1 MRSSFQIARFFDI
14 PVRLHWTFF
23 LLLAWVGYTGYLQD
37 RGWIYISWWILLV
50 LTVFLCV
57 VLHEFG
63 HALTARRYGVQTRDI
78 ILSPIGGIARLEKLP
93 ENPIH
98 EFRVAIAGPLV
109 NLAIAAL
116 LSPVIWLLFSR
127 EFQHLVGWAT
137 GTPPAMDGSESSLPG
152 YFLPSIF
159 LLNITLAVFN
169 MLPAF
174 PMDGGRILRALLSLR
189 YGRTTATR
197 IAARLGQAL
206 AILLALYG
214 LWRIDD
220 NFITVIIGVFV
231 FITATQEYQFV
242 RIESLLEEHCVG
254 EVMRGQFTRL
264 LANQAVETAFRE
276 LQRGGE
282 KNFLVFD
289 DEGDLLGVLHDRDI
303 LSLLKANVESDLIAE
318 HLLPAP
324 PPADPGDTLKQVF
337 DLMQRERYRILP
349 VQQDGQLIGVIDV
362 HAIHHFLQLQ
372 RKLKK

>member
-1 MRSSFQIARFFDI
+1 
-14 PVRLHWTFF
+14 
-23 LLLAWVGYTGYLQD
+23 
-37 RGWIYISWWILLV
+37 
-50 LTVFLCV
+50 
-57 VLHEFG
+57 
-63 HALTARRYGVQTRDI
+63 
-78 ILSPIGGIARLEKLP
+78 
-93 ENPIH
+93 
-98 EFRVAIAGPLV
+98 
-109 NLAIAAL
+109 
-116 LSPVIWLLFSR
+116 
-127 EFQHLVGWAT
+127 
-137 GTPPAMDGSESSLPG
+137 
-152 YFLPSIF
+152 
-159 LLNITLAVFN
+159 
-169 MLPAF
+169 
-174 PMDGGRILRALLSLR
+174 
-189 YGRTTATR
+189 
-197 IAARLGQAL
+197 
-206 AILLALYG
+206 

>member
-152 YFLPSIF
+152 YFLPSI
-159 LLNITLAVFN
+159 
-169 MLPAF
+169 
-174 PMDGGRILRALLSLR
+174 
-189 YGRTTATR
+189 
-197 IAARLGQAL
+197 
-206 AILLALYG
+206 
-214 LWRIDD
+214 
-220 NFITVIIGVFV
+220 
-231 FITATQEYQFV
+231 
-242 RIESLLEEHCVG
+242 
-254 EVMRGQFTRL
+254 
-264 LANQAVETAFRE
+264 
-276 LQRGGE
+276 
-282 KNFLVFD
+282 
-289 DEGDLLGVLHDRDI
+289 
-303 LSLLKANVESDLIAE
+303 
-318 HLLPAP
+318 
-324 PPADPGDTLKQVF
+324 
-337 DLMQRERYRILP
+337 
-349 VQQDGQLIGVIDV
+349 
-362 HAIHHFLQLQ
+362 
-372 RKLKK
+372 

>member
-1 MRSSFQIARFFDI
+1 MI
-14 PVRLHWTFF
+14 P
-23 LLLAWVGYTGYLQD
+23 
-37 RGWIYISWWILLV
+37 ILKSV
-50 LTVFLCV
+50 LTGL
-57 VLHEFG
+57 
-63 HALTARRYGVQTRDI
+63 R
-78 ILSPIGGIARLEKLP
+78 
-93 ENPIH
+93 
-98 EFRVAIAGPLV
+98 GP
-109 NLAIAAL
+109 N
-116 LSPVIWLLFSR
+116 
-127 EFQHLVGWAT
+127 H
-137 GTPPAMDGSESSLPG
+137 
-152 YFLPSIF
+152 
-159 LLNITLAVFN
+159 LAVGLDANVLAFSLAASLLTVHLSFAAIFN
-169 MLPAF
+169 YIFVSNLFLGVFNLLPAF

-318 HLLPAP
+318 HLLPTP